1 MFSFCTAG
9 AVKKNKGVGK
19 KSFKDTESFKIM
31 EGELMVDLI
40 LNLDFITVC
49 IVQEFL
55 RAKYHASQGKLE
67 IISWVSRFLSGAK
80 DREGGR
86 AHRENKNNEVT
97 E

>member
-1 MFSFCTAG
+1 MF
-9 AVKKNKGVGK
+9 
-19 KSFKDTESFKIM
+19 
-31 EGELMVDLI
+31 
-40 LNLDFITVC
+40 
-49 IVQEFL
+49 IVLEFL

-86 AHRENKNNEVT
+86 AHRENKNIQVT